1 MLQGGPVLNIL
12 WVVFLCSWKPENLSP
27 PCAFPLVTLCFLLKS
42 VRLFVFW
49 KWALSYLVSI
59 PCQMSTS
66 EFWSLCPFLHFV
78 WSCLLSSRWPDV
90 AQCFPCSW
98 LSRITLC
105 ICPLSSVSVH
115 VDGHR
120 LSSGKSPFLGF
131 QWECSVLEEAPK
143 ACVSLS
149 GCVLAWVVREFWIG
163 FPCSVESRQE
173 GFT

>member
-66 EFWSLCPFLHFV
+66 EFLVPVSLPSLCMIMSALLPMAWRCTVFPLFMAESYYIV
-78 WSCLLSSRWPDV
+78 YMSSIFCVRSCGWTQTFFREKSVPGFSVRV
-90 AQCFPCSW
+90 QCAGRSTQSLCVFIWLCS
-98 LSRITLC
+98 
-105 ICPLSSVSVH
+105 
-115 VDGHR
+115 GM
-120 LSSGKSPFLGF
+120 
-131 QWECSVLEEAPK
+131 
-143 ACVSLS
+143 
-149 GCVLAWVVREFWIG
+149 GC
-163 FPCSVESRQE
+163 
-173 GFT
+173 